1 MQNGTLYLLP
11 NTLGGSDAGWTI
23 PSRVRETVLRLT
35 DLVVENEKSARRFL
49 KELDPAVDQA
59 ALRITVLDK
68 HDPES
73 DPGKLLIPALE
84 GRDMGLMSEA
94 GLPAVA
100 DPGAAVVAEAHRRGI
115 RVVPLAGP
123 SSVLLALAAS
133 GLNGQRFCFHGYL
146 PVEAGPRDA
155 AIRKLE
161 RESRKEGQT
170 QIFIET
176 PYRNDK
182 LLRALLA
189 VCDAGTLLCVACAVT
204 TDNESIRTQRI
215 GDWKKAVPEIGKV
228 PCVFLILSEQ

>member
-1 MQNGTLYLLP
+1 MRYGNLYLLP
-11 NTLGGSDAGWTI
+11 NTLGGTDAGWTI
-23 PSRVRETVLRLT
+23 PSRVRETILRLT

-49 KELDPAVDQA
+49 KALDPAVDQA
-59 ALRITVLDK
+59 VLRIAVLDK
-68 HDPES
+68 HDPEG

-94 GLPAVA
+94 GLPAIA
-100 DPGAAVVAEAHRRGI
+100 DPGAVVVAEAHRRGI
-115 RVVPLAGP
+115 RVVPLTGP
-123 SSVLLALAAS
+123 SSVMLALAAS

-146 PVEAGPRDA
+146 PVEPVPRDA

-161 RESRKEGQT
+161 RESCKEGQT

-182 LLRALLA
+182 LLRAMLA
-189 VCDAGTLLCVACAVT
+189 VCDARTRLCIASSVT
-204 TDNESIRTQRI
+204 MDGESIRTQRI

-228 PCVFLILSEQ
+228 PCVFLMLSEQ